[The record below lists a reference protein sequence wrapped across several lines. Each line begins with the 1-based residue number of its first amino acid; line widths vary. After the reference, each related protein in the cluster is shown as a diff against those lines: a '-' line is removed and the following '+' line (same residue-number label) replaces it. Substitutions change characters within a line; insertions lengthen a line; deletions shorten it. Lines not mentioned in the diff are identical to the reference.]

1 MNIIKK
7 INTELAVNTI
17 LILAALV
24 FVFHIL
30 IISGVIPYKYVW
42 GGRLE
47 SNEQMLRFESISMII
62 NLFIIFIVS
71 IKGSYIRPYLSSKV
85 VKVFLWIFSI
95 LFVLNTIGNL
105 LSLNSLEAIIATPI
119 TFILALMFLRL
130 ATEKIK

>member
-1 MNIIKK
+1 MIKK
-7 INTELAVNTI
+7 INIELAVNTI
-17 LILAALV
+17 LIIAALV
-24 FVFHIL
+24 IVFHIL
-30 IISGVIPYKYVW
+30 IISGVIPYQYVW

-71 IKGSYIRPYLSSKV
+71 IKGNYIRPYLSSKV
-85 VKVFLWIFSI
+85 VKIFFWIFSI

-119 TFILALMFLRL
+119 TFILSLMFLRL

>member
-1 MNIIKK
+1 MIKK
-7 INTELAVNTI
+7 INIELAVNTI

-30 IISGVIPYKYVW
+30 IISGVIPYQYVW

-71 IKGSYIRPYLSSKV
+71 IKGNYIRPYLSSIV

-95 LFVLNTIGNL
+95 LFVLNSIGNL

-119 TFILALMFLRL
+119 TFILALMSLRL